1 MLSQSETRCL
11 KNFKITP
18 QRKLVLDAI
27 AKNGPQT
34 SAQIRGNTGVG
45 SGVISGLLACGVIQK
60 QFVEDNFTPQS
71 LGALDKNSVKLNNE
85 QATAVEYLI
94 NVVRQNKFS
103 VSLIDGVTGSGKT
116 EVYFEVIA
124 EVLKK
129 VSSPHLGSR
138 NSFSSPVY

>member
-1 MLSQSETRCL
+1 M
-11 KNFKITP
+11 
-18 QRKLVLDAI
+18 
-27 AKNGPQT
+27 
-34 SAQIRGNTGVG
+34 G

-129 VSSPHLGSR
+129 GFKSSS
-138 NSFSSPVY
+138 